1 MKRLKRI
8 IARVLLIIT
17 FLFILY
23 NIIDMLYLSYLKQW
37 NLEGFW
43 DYFIGTIFLTSLWV
57 IVFGII
63 HNIFK
68 WIFNQLFK

>member
-8 IARVLLIIT
+8 IARILLIIT

-23 NIIDMLYLSYLKQW
+23 NIIDMLYLSYLRQW
-37 NLEGFW
+37 NLQGFW
-43 DYFIGTIFLTSLWV
+43 DHFIGIIFLTTLWIV
-57 IVFGII
+57 IFGII

-68 WIFNQLFK
+68 WVFNQLFK